1 MQRAAKGSCTCQRG
15 CGCGTEQPVGPHSFP
30 AVLPAG
36 KAPAGPSNS
45 GCWDVQSHRSELFA
59 APLSIPLLS
68 TLWVTKWTLWNT
80 LSQKIHLWYF
90 LKQHCLLDIISVNLA
105 FWLLDMPENSH
116 FSTLFLLLLSCC
128 IYSRWKPDVILLRE
142 LSFLKGN
149 IHQGRSRRC
158 SFAVNYLNFSFF
170 FLLNRKSKKMYLK
183 AIVLWLQNKSHLP

>member
-1 MQRAAKGSCTCQRG
+1 MWLWHRAASGTAQLSCCASRREGSCRALQQRLLG
-15 CGCGTEQPVGPHSFP
+15 RAEPQIR
-30 AVLPAG
+30 AVCCSSA
-36 KAPAGPSNS
+36 
-45 GCWDVQSHRSELFA
+45 
-59 APLSIPLLS
+59 IPLLS
-68 TLWVTKWTLWNT
+68 TLRVTKWTLWNT
-80 LSQKIHLWYF
+80 LSQKIHLWHF

-170 FLLNRKSKKMYLK
+170 FFFLLNRKSKKMYLK